1 MTIIKYDRRYQIHYL
16 VLHYPCLKSIYIKQ
30 LTVTEYDFPLGM
42 LYGNLN
48 MVEFLLKTFT
58 HSLNPDVRNN
68 NGETPLMFMVKFNNS
83 FQLRNFPLILDL
95 LKESVLLV
103 DSNGKTVL
111 HHIVDTDSKHK
122 RENLLSTT

>member
-1 MTIIKYDRRYQIHYL
+1 M
-16 VLHYPCLKSIYIKQ
+16 
-30 LTVTEYDFPLGM
+30 
-42 LYGNLN
+42 GNLN

-122 RENLLSTT
+122 REKFAQYYLESLLEKIVDERQEQGIPMDTQWKMT

>member
-1 MTIIKYDRRYQIHYL
+1 
-16 VLHYPCLKSIYIKQ
+16 
-30 LTVTEYDFPLGM
+30 
-42 LYGNLN
+42 
-48 MVEFLLKTFT
+48 
-58 HSLNPDVRNN
+58 
-68 NGETPLMFMVKFNNS
+68 MFMVKFNNS

-122 RENLLSTT
+122 REKFAQYYLESLLEKIVDERQEQGFNGHAMEDDLTRMSLSPNL